1 MYMCLHTYM
10 CTYTTYMYAH
20 MHSQPNLISEIHAIK
35 RSFLK
40 KTGYMQTSEKGHLN
54 LSSGCHMHGL
64 KHAWAHTHMYA
75 CLRLHRYTQESFRRN
90 AFWKQQWPRP
100 MKTVSFL
107 QERRKM
113 LGPFHYTPEQSLA
126 FWVCWLHS
134 YGQREAVG
142 KLYTEEQHESH
153 PQSRLLL
160 ILRNMD
166 WEARD

>member
-1 MYMCLHTYM
+1 MKTHKGTLLYTHRYTRTHSHTSLTFNPLYVCVIYIYTHTCMYMCIHTYM

-20 MHSQPNLISEIHAIK
+20 MHSQPNLISEVHAIK

-90 AFWKQQWPRP
+90 AF
-100 MKTVSFL
+100 
-107 QERRKM
+107 
-113 LGPFHYTPEQSLA
+113 
-126 FWVCWLHS
+126 
-134 YGQREAVG
+134 
-142 KLYTEEQHESH
+142 
-153 PQSRLLL
+153 
-160 ILRNMD
+160 
-166 WEARD
+166 